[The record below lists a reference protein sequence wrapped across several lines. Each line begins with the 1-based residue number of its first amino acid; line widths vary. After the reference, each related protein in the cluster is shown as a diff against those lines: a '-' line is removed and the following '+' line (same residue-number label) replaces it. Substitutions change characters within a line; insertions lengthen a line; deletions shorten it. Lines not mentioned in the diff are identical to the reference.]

1 MPQTTLEAVE
11 SETEIPKKILILQN
25 NDRKQLMIKY
35 CNNNNI
41 IMEYKKMINLIDYT
55 QNELS
60 KCCTKKCLEINDD
73 L

>member
-41 IMEYKKMINLIDYT
+41 IMEYKNMINLIDYT

-60 KCCTKKCLEINDD
+60 KCRTKKCLEINDD